1 MYLWKNSSQLG
12 LKDKGSSD
20 TLPGGGGAGARNEH
34 QRRVKTEL
42 RLLKQKSQVSL

>member
-20 TLPGGGGAGARNEH
+20 ALPGGGGGQVLGMNIRG
-34 QRRVKTEL
+34 EL
-42 RLLKQKSQVSL
+42 KLN